1 MGDLTPILL
10 LIIVNAYLLLAFVLF
25 GLSGNDLVCRLQ
37 KGTACA
43 QRHHISKSIV
53 ATPLILST
61 LGILAMGLFA
71 IGVSHGSRPENYQ
84 VLLFILACLVP
95 VILLIIWAIGSLWLD
110 ALWVLLVTSLLAY
123 LFFFNP
129 AIYVQY
135 WADSNSQ
142 WGQMWMARH
151 YQVGTGGL
159 RQSESTARRWYLRAA
174 ENGNRDAQ
182 YLMGS
187 TARHNKD
194 AIKWYRS
201 AAEQGHSGAMVQMAR
216 LAPGDEERQL
226 WLTRAVGEHHPEA
239 VFMSAQK
246 AMNSDLPLARRL
258 LQEAAEGGSRTAII
272 FAINEY
278 RNGGFLYDQDEAAA
292 EKWSIVLDKTPVS
305 TIEPAYLNKPFI
317 ERNNTQSRVFAEKIR
332 TGDAD
337 TLYRRA
343 MSFLHHPAR
352 DEILYQ
358 RGLNYLT
365 RAASQGHAESALE
378 LAQLAMQQTRSTR
391 ANADALKWYELAA
404 NSNNQKALIKLAE
417 HYKEQENANM
427 GDLEKSLQ
435 YNERLLSILQTGNT
449 TRQRL
454 TYQHWA
460 GEYRDTEK
468 RLARMVRLGGS
479 WQTAMEKARHSPEKE
494 YLLAREL
501 LDSGKFESG
510 MQHMR
515 SAAQRDSSPARLE
528 LASKILRGPRSFS
541 QEINAVSELQ
551 ELDKKGYLEASL
563 RLATMLQSGTGLL
576 PRNYYLARQL
586 LRKAQADPSLSDT
599 ALGWLTRTPDVTD
612 SLEINPGDD
621 PAAQIDDWFQR
632 ATAQGLDEDL
642 LQQQYAALLDHFRD
656 VDALKQQAVSGG
668 GEAQYQLAQTLQ
680 SHNLARAMTWLERA
694 AEIGY
699 GDAQYELAV
708 RMIRGKKNSP
718 EQHQRLKMWATTAA
732 NNGHVGARVFLA
744 SRYKNGSGGFEQNLE
759 TAKSYYLKALEAGDS
774 ELLYQGKIAGRVI
787 KIKRSNVQKALAE
800 LGYRKH

>member
-1 MGDLTPILL
+1 MGDLTPIAL
-10 LIIVNAYLLLAFVLF
+10 LIIVNAYLLLAFVLL
-25 GLSGNDLVCRLQ
+25 GLSNNDLICRLK

-43 QRHHISKSIV
+43 KRNRISKSIV
-53 ATPLILST
+53 ATLLILSA
-61 LGILAMGLFA
+61 LGILAVGLFA

-110 ALWVLLVTSLLAY
+110 ALWALLVTALLAY
-123 LFFFNP
+123 LLFFNP

-182 YLMGS
+182 YIMGS

-201 AAEQGHSGAMVQMAR
+201 AAEQGHSDAMVQMAR
-216 LAPGDEERQL
+216 LAPGGEERQD
-226 WLTRAVGEHHPEA
+226 WLIRAVGKHHPEA

-258 LQEAAEGGSRTAII
+258 LLDAAEGGSRTAII
-272 FAINEY
+272 FVINEY

-292 EKWSIVLDKTPVS
+292 GKWSIVLDKTPVS
-305 TIEPAYLNKPFI
+305 TLEPAYLNKPFI
-317 ERNNTQSRVFAEKIR
+317 ERSDTQSRVFAEKIR
-332 TGDAD
+332 TGDMD
-337 TLYRRA
+337 TLHRQA
-343 MSFLHHPAR
+343 MSFLDHPAR

-378 LAQLAMQQTRSTR
+378 LAQLAMQQTHSTQ
-391 ANADALKWYELAA
+391 ANAEALKWYEVAA
-404 NSNNQKALIKLAE
+404 KSNNQKALIKLTE
-417 HYKEQENANM
+417 HYKEQANANM
-427 GDLEKSLQ
+427 SDLEKSLQ
-435 YNERLLSILQTGNT
+435 YNERLLSILQATNT

-479 WQTAMEKARHSPEKE
+479 WQTAIENARHSPEQE

-501 LDSGKFESG
+501 LDSGKFEAG

-541 QEINAVSELQ
+541 QEINAVSEIQ

-586 LRKAQADPSLSDT
+586 LRKAQADPSLSDK
-599 ALGWLTRTPDVTD
+599 ALGWLTRMPDVTD
-612 SLEINPGDD
+612 HLEIKPGDD
-621 PAAQIDDWFQR
+621 PAAQIEDWFQR
-632 ATAQGLDEDL
+632 VSAQGLDEEL
-642 LQQQYAALLDHFRD
+642 LQQQYSALLDHFRD
-656 VDALKQQAVSGG
+656 VDAQKRQAASGG
-668 GEAQYQLAQTLQ
+668 GEIQYQIAQTLQ
-680 SHNLARAMTWLERA
+680 SHNLASAIEWLERA
-694 AEIGY
+694 AENGY

-708 RMIRGKKNSP
+708 RMNRGKKKSVQ
-718 EQHQRLKMWATTAA
+718 QHQRLKMWATTAV
-732 NNGHVGARVFLA
+732 NNGHAGAQVFLA
-744 SRYKNGSGGFEQNLE
+744 SQYKNGNGGFKQNLE
-759 TAKSYYLKALEAGDS
+759 TAKSYYLKALEAGDT

-787 KIKRSNVQKALAE
+787 RIKLSNVQKALAE
-800 LGYRKH
+800 L

>member
-1 MGDLTPILL
+1 VGDLTPILL
-10 LIIVNAYLLLAFVLF
+10 LIIVNAYLLLAFALF